1 MYLSTTQIFN
11 FWRPSIFEAPKISQH
26 NQKFATQKRGSR
38 ALKNERM
45 NKRTNEQMNGRT
57 KERTNE
63 RTNEQTNEANI
74 LILVSRGC
82 LVIVAAVFTLQTN
95 RSGERTKPKY
105 LFSSVVAVLSSLP
118 LPPPSSPSSDP
129 VNFCQA
135 IHRATQAKLRRA
147 IQVNFRRA
155 IHHRATQA
163 KLRRA
168 LQRTPQSTT
177 RRLLR
182 GELKCRCW
190 QKRRESWYKHD
201 EQ

>member
-1 MYLSTTQIFN
+1 MKFDQTTSASLCCDLEPVLRKKNQFVCRSNFLRMYLSTTQIFN
-11 FWRPSIFEAPKISQH
+11 FWRPSIFEAPKIPNTTKNSQP
-26 NQKFATQKRGSR
+26 KKGDLA
-38 ALKNERM
+38 
-45 NKRTNEQMNGRT
+45 
-57 KERTNE
+57 RTNE
-63 RTNEQTNEANI
+63 RTNKQTNEANI
-74 LILVSRGC
+74 LFLLSRGC
-82 LVIVAAVFTLQTN
+82 LVIVAAAFTLQTN

-155 IHHRATQA
+155 IHRATQA

-168 LQRTPQSTT
+168 IQRTPQTS
-177 RRLLR
+177 R
-182 GELKCRCW
+182 
-190 QKRRESWYKHD
+190 
-201 EQ
+201 